1 MVIQRIQPLMLLI
14 AAILMAIFCC
24 TGFATVGAARPPPPR
39 PRPAAP
45 PAPARTVLVA
55 DAPVLLTL
63 NILIAALLVISIFL
77 YRDLR
82 RQMRVTLL
90 ILLLICASMVTS
102 GFIIY
107 AGIPGAEP
115 ILLGGVSLLLLALIF
130 ALLAYRAMGRDRRLL
145 AAADRLR

>member
-1 MVIQRIQPLMLLI
+1 MVIQRIQTLMLLI

-24 TGFATVGAARPPPPR
+24 TGFATVKAAD
-39 PRPAAP
+39 A
-45 PAPARTVLVA
+45 ARTVLVA

-63 NILIAALLVISIFL
+63 NILIAVLLVISIFL

>member
-1 MVIQRIQPLMLLI
+1 MVIQRIQTLMLLI

-24 TGFATVGAARPPPPR
+24 TGFATVGAAD
-39 PRPAAP
+39 A
-45 PAPARTVLVA
+45 ARTVLVA

-63 NILIAALLVISIFL
+63 NILIAVLLVISIFL

-130 ALLAYRAMGRDRRLL
+130 ALLAYRAMGRDRHLL